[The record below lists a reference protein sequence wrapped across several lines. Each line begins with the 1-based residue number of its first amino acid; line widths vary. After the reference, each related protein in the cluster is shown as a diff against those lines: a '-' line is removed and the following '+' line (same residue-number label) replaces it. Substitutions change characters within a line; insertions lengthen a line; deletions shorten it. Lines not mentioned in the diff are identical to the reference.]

1 MKKAPIAFVTAV
13 PRIVDIFYEWLL
25 SKKINKFDIKM
36 RYDSIDM
43 IGIINCYHVRVKDNL
58 FLRLIMRR
66 GRPTK
71 KIKRNISGLKNQDVS
86 SIASHDSSPG
96 STSPAPGPGVRP
108 QPIVPD
114 STGIDWE
121 EDDVAPMDS
130 DLDDQMELDI
140 WDDEDL
146 VEES

>member
-1 MKKAPIAFVTAV
+1 
-13 PRIVDIFYEWLL
+13 
-25 SKKINKFDIKM
+25 M

-71 KIKRNISGLKNQDVS
+71 KIKRNISGLKNQDVL

-140 WDDEDL
+140 WDDEDQGVTHQENIKKTYSRL
-146 VEES
+146 QKGWHCQIRKVNK

>member
-1 MKKAPIAFVTAV
+1 
-13 PRIVDIFYEWLL
+13 
-25 SKKINKFDIKM
+25 M
-36 RYDSIDM
+36 RYDWH
-43 IGIINCYHVRVKDNL
+43 YYVKDNL
-58 FLRLIMRR
+58 FLRLIMRG

-71 KIKRNISGLKNQDVS
+71 KIKRNISGLKNQNVS
-86 SIASHDSSPG
+86 PIASHDSSPG
-96 STSPAPGPGVRP
+96 STSPASALGVRP

-114 STGIDWE
+114 STRIDWE
-121 EDDVAPMDS
+121 EEDVAPMDS